1 MTRHLTVAVGAY
13 DRTLPLMAGLVRIAD
28 ADAHFVT
35 APLEEIFAR
44 AFDDRAYDVTELSAS
59 NYIYLTAT
67 GNCPYVALPIYPSR
81 AFRHSAVYIR
91 TDRGIEGPRDLAGR
105 LVGVREYSMTAAL
118 VARGVLDDEYGLA
131 SRDVRWRY
139 GPADV
144 KDTQPIVRVHPRGV
158 ELEPLGA
165 PGNLSDALAEGAIDA
180 MVAYKP
186 PACFVKGHP
195 KVRRLFE
202 DYRAAEQ
209 DYGRRVGGIPIMHF
223 IGVRREIAEREPA
236 LCLAIC
242 RAFEAARGYAAERLS
257 EMQAPFTL
265 LPWGADELSQVNAA
279 LGDGYWRYG
288 IPGNEAALANL
299 CRYSH
304 QQGLAPRELAIDEL
318 FAPAT
323 LDWRPSP

>member
-1 MTRHLTVAVGAY
+1 MTRALTVAVGAY
-13 DRTLPLMAGLVRIAD
+13 DRTLPLMAGLVKIDGAD
-28 ADAHFVT
+28 ARFVT

-44 AFDDRAYDVTELSAS
+44 AFDEHAYDVTELSAS

-67 GNCPYVALPIYPSR
+67 GSCPYVALPIYPSR

-91 TDRGIEGPRDLAGR
+91 TDRGIRDPRDLAGR

-144 KDTQPIVRVHPRGV
+144 KDTPPIVRVRPHGV
-158 ELEPLGA
+158 ELEALGA
-165 PGNLSDALAEGAIDA
+165 PGNLSDALADGAIDA

-195 KVRRLFE
+195 NVRRLFE
-202 DYRAAEQ
+202 DYRAVEQ
-209 DYGRRVGGIPIMHF
+209 DYGRRTGSIPIMHF
-223 IGVRREIAEREPA
+223 IGVRREIAETEPA

-242 RAFEAARGYAAERLS
+242 RAFETARRYAIERLS

-265 LPWGADELSQVNAA
+265 LPWGADDLSRVVGA
-279 LGDGYWRYG
+279 LGADFWRYG
-288 IPGNEAALANL
+288 VPGNEAALANL

-304 QQGLAPRELAIDEL
+304 QQGLAPRELAIEEL
-318 FAPAT
+318 FVPAT
-323 LDWRPSP
+323 FDWWP

>member
-1 MTRHLTVAVGAY
+1 MTRELTVAVGAY
-13 DRTLPLMAGLVRIAD
+13 DRTLPLMAGIAKIDGVD
-28 ADAHFVT
+28 ARFVT

-44 AFDDRAYDVTELSAS
+44 AFDERAYDVTELSAS

-67 GNCPYVALPIYPSR
+67 GDCPYVALPVYPSR

-91 TDRGIEGPRDLAGR
+91 TDRGIGSPRDLASR

-118 VARGVLDDEYGLA
+118 VARGVLEDEYGLA
-131 SRDVRWRY
+131 ARDVRWRY
-139 GPADV
+139 GPADG
-144 KDTQPIVRVHPRGV
+144 KDAPPIVRVRPRGV
-158 ELEPLGA
+158 ELEPIGA
-165 PGNLSDALAEGAIDA
+165 PSNLSDALAEGAIDA

-186 PACFVKGHP
+186 PKCFVEGHP

-202 DYRAAEQ
+202 DYRAIEQ
-209 DYGRRVGGIPIMHF
+209 DYGRRSGAIPIMHF
-223 IGVRREIAEREPA
+223 IGVRREIAETEPA

-242 RAFEAARGYAAERLS
+242 RGFEAARRYAADRLS

-265 LPWGADELSQVNAA
+265 LPWGADDIARVGAG
-279 LGDGYWRYG
+279 LGADYWRYG
-288 IPGNEAALANL
+288 IAGNEAALANL

-304 QQGLAPRELAIDEL
+304 QQGLAPRQLAIEEL

-323 LDWRPSP
+323 LDWQP

>member
-1 MTRHLTVAVGAY
+1 MTRELTVAVGAY
-13 DRTLPLMAGLVRIAD
+13 DRTLPLMAGIAKIDGVD
-28 ADAHFVT
+28 ARFVT

-44 AFDDRAYDVTELSAS
+44 AFDERAYDVTELSAS

-67 GNCPYVALPIYPSR
+67 GDCPYVALPIYPSR

-91 TDRGIEGPRDLAGR
+91 TDRGIGSPRDLAGR

-118 VARGVLDDEYGLA
+118 VARGVLEDEYGLA
-131 SRDVRWRY
+131 ARDVRWRY
-139 GPADV
+139 GPADA
-144 KDTQPIVRVHPRGV
+144 KDTPPIVRVHPRGV
-158 ELEPLGA
+158 ELEPIGA
-165 PGNLSDALAEGAIDA
+165 PANLSDALAEGTIDA

-186 PACFVKGHP
+186 PKCFVDGHP

-202 DYRAAEQ
+202 DYRAIEQ
-209 DYGRRVGGIPIMHF
+209 DYGRRSGSIPIMHF
-223 IGVRREIAEREPA
+223 IGVRREIAETEPA

-242 RAFEAARGYAAERLS
+242 RGFEAARRYAADRLS

-265 LPWGADELSQVNAA
+265 LPWGADDQSRTEGAIGA
-279 LGDGYWRYG
+279 DYWRYG
-288 IPGNEAALANL
+288 IAGNEAALANL

-304 QQGLAPRELAIDEL
+304 QQGLAPRQLAIEEL

-323 LDWRPSP
+323 LDWQP